1 MNRPRGNASMAYV
14 NDRFIYIIGGFEL
27 RNEDVPKGYYLDD
40 IEYFDVNN
48 FANGWKIINFLNPNR
63 YNLGLTA
70 LGIVP
75 ISKSM
80 FLIWGG
86 YDRREYK
93 NTVYKVNCNNYL
105 NPIVEQ
111 TLEINNPTIF
121 THNMFC
127 KIRKSYF
134 NFDYQGQMYGFD
146 YENWRFGMLNM
157 NLGPK

>member
-1 MNRPRGNASMAYV
+1 
-14 NDRFIYIIGGFEL
+14 
-27 RNEDVPKGYYLDD
+27 
-40 IEYFDVNN
+40 
-48 FANGWKIINFLNPNR
+48 
-63 YNLGLTA
+63 
-70 LGIVP
+70 
-75 ISKSM
+75 M
-80 FLIWGG
+80 FLICGG
-86 YDRREYK
+86 YDGREYK

-127 KIRKSYF
+127 
-134 NFDYQGQMYGFD
+134 NGFD